1 MRFAFNKKMAVYRLV
16 SSPDNKKET
25 YTSIGVIQ
33 GSIMS
38 IKVEDTLLSEGN
50 PAGMFKLY
58 TEIYSDIKETDK
70 LEYDGHAYIVKNLR
84 KLDLGRTER
93 IEAIIIKTNN

>member
-16 SSPDNKKET
+16 SSSDNKKET

-38 IKVEDTLLSEGN
+38 IKAEDTLLSEGN
-50 PAGMFKLY
+50 PAGMLKLY
-58 TEIYSDIKETDK
+58 TEIYSDIKESDK
-70 LEYDGHAYIVKNLR
+70 VEYDGQEYIVKNVR
-84 KLDLGRTER
+84 KLDLGRLER